1 MLQLNPVSRA
11 VLILAGFVF
20 CSLLSSLTAPQE
32 RSGHSRC
39 TFGCPGRHFIVE
51 ANCPLTDLKYEVTVQ
66 TWSLL
71 TLTNILIYSVEKSVD
86 SRRTF

>member
-20 CSLLSSLTAPQE
+20 CSLLSSLSAPKE

-39 TFGCPGRHFIVE
+39 TFGCPARHFIVDV
-51 ANCPLTDLKYEVTVQ
+51 NCPLTDIDLEV
-66 TWSLL
+66 
-71 TLTNILIYSVEKSVD
+71 
-86 SRRTF
+86 